1 MCLRGDGVAVGVLSR
16 YFFHLG
22 QSFLEG
28 SLKLVVSR
36 IYALGDHTLDS
47 SPKLTP
53 RGLHRVSSRI
63 FGSPDLDTFDTLTTV
78 FMDSITKHIELFPP
92 YVNHIFRNF
101 CWLHH

>member
-1 MCLRGDGVAVGVLSR
+1 MRGDGVAVGVLSR